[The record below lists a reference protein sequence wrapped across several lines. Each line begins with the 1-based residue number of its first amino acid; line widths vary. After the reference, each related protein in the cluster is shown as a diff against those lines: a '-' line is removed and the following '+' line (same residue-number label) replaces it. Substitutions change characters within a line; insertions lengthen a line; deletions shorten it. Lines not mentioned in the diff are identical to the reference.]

1 MKKSVVVLCAL
12 LSSAVAWAAG
22 PTVNPSIPAFGA
34 DFSSTPVRQNFAAAY
49 SDLSGLFGQNNG
61 ATAPAAP
68 VLGQLWLN
76 TTTGPYAL
84 MEWDGASWVLLGTLD
99 PIGHAWISSGAAA
112 MTGVVGFANG
122 GTNATSASGART
134 SLGLA
139 IGSNVEAWGANLDAL
154 SGLTGAGSAIPYFTG
169 PGTMGAAAV
178 SGDCT
183 ASGMA
188 FTCLKTNGTSF
199 ANSARI
205 DTTNAANIASGT
217 IPAARIPTPT
227 ASTLGGI
234 ESIASAAHNWVTYID
249 TSGIPHLAQP
259 ACADLSNGATGCST
273 AVGTSGATIP
283 LLNAANIWGGAQ
295 SFPSG
300 DIKLQGSSTGATTI
314 TYANTGSNNYTL
326 GIPAVNGNVVT
337 TGDAGSVTSTMLAT
351 TGAVAGSYSTPILT
365 VGMDGRITA
374 ISNGSATDIYGHIW
388 GFGLS
393 NDASSPN
400 TIVDVAAGM
409 ANDHT
414 NTLMIVGSA
423 CKVNMAASGAGGIDA
438 GSVGS
443 YTWWAILAING
454 TSGTSCMATKETAG
468 SPISPTM
475 PGGYAYYRYVGSV
488 FAQAGT
494 TYLAAFK
501 QYGQRFYWAS
511 GTTDLN
517 TSGAAT
523 ATTAIT
529 LTVPLSINVFPI
541 LDQVRYKGASAS
553 DCLTLS
559 SGPST
564 GGSYTYVCAQVTAQ
578 WVSANISDLVT
589 DTSARLQYAGTTSS
603 DSVLIQTG
611 GWIDPYVAPNM

>member
-1 MKKSVVVLCAL
+1 MKKSLVVLCAL
-12 LSSAVAWAAG
+12 LSSAFACAAG

-34 DFSSTPVRQNFAAAY
+34 GFSSAPVRQNFAAAY

-61 ATAPAAP
+61 TTAPAAP

-76 TTTGPYAL
+76 TTSDPYAL

-99 PIGHAWISSGAAA
+99 PIGHVWISSSAAA

-122 GTNATSASGART
+122 GTNATSASAARA

-154 SGLTGAGSAIPYFTG
+154 SSLTGAGDLIPYFTG

-183 ASGMA
+183 AAGMA
-188 FTCLKTNGTSF
+188 FTCLKTNGTAF

-205 DTTNAANIASGT
+205 DTTNAANIGSGT
-217 IPAARIPTPT
+217 LPAARMPTPT

-234 ESIASAAHNWVTYID
+234 ESIAGAAHNWVTYVD
-249 TSGIPHLAQP
+249 TLGVPHQAQP

-273 AVGTSGATIP
+273 AVGTSGATMP
-283 LLNAANIWGGAQ
+283 LLNAANTWGGAQ

-300 DIKLQGSSTGATTI
+300 GIKFQGSSTGATTI
-314 TYANTGSNNYTL
+314 TYANTGSSNYTL

-337 TGDAGSVTSTMLAT
+337 TGDIGSVTSTMLAA
-351 TGAVAGSYSTPILT
+351 TGAVAGAYSSPNVT
-365 VGMDGRITA
+365 VGTDGRITA

-400 TIVDVAAGM
+400 TVVDVAAGM
-409 ANDHT
+409 ANDHS
-414 NTLMIVGSA
+414 NTLMITGSA
-423 CKVNMAASGAGGIDA
+423 CKVNFATNGAGGLDT
-438 GSVGS
+438 GTVSS
-443 YTWWAILAING
+443 YSWWAVLVING
-454 TSGTSCMATKETAG
+454 TSGTSCLATRETAG
-468 SPISPTM
+468 NAISPAL
-475 PGGYAYYRYVGSV
+475 PSGYTYYRYVGSV
-488 FAQAGT
+488 LAAAGT
-494 TYLAAFK
+494 TYIVPFK
-501 QYGQRFYWAS
+501 QYGRRFYWAS
-511 GTTDLN
+511 ATMDLN
-517 TSGAAT
+517 TLGAAT
-523 ATTAIT
+523 TTTAIT
-529 LTVPLSINVFPI
+529 LTVPPSINVFPI
-541 LDQVRYKGASAS
+541 LDVVRYKGAAAS

-564 GGSYTYVCAQVTAQ
+564 GGSSTYVCAQVAVQ
-578 WVSANISDLVT
+578 WVSADISDLIT
-589 DTSARLQYAGTTSS
+589 DTSAHLQYGGTTST
-603 DSVLIQTG
+603 DAVVIQTG